1 MPLQLWLW
9 LESTK
14 LVMYS
19 IDKIKYMKVNI
30 KNKYAKDGVNIEN
43 ESDFSKY
50 AGSICKA
57 SYKNSKHVQV
67 HDFSQGSFRGPRP
80 ITFKN
85 LPKNFFIEGSTDGIG
100 TKGIL
105 IDAAKSHKTAAYDII
120 AMTASDITRYGGLSL
135 VFINVLDVVSVGEE
149 KSEERKLY
157 KELMSGLGEVVKK
170 ENIVILKGETAQMGV
185 CLGSEITDSKS
196 KLNWSGMMLGVY
208 TKEKMITGKTVK
220 PGQVIIALKE
230 NGFRS
235 NGISSVRKAFQK
247 QFGDKWWENK
257 EAQQHIKLAATP
269 SVLYDKFVT
278 TLHGWHNKSFK
289 AEIKLHA
296 VVHLSGGA
304 IKEKLGKDILFPK
317 GLGANI
323 PDLWEPPEIMKNA
336 ALWRGIDDEEFYE
349 TWNGGQGMLL
359 IIDKKDVEKC
369 VKRAKDFGIQAK
381 VAGLITKDKKIEI
394 DSKLNINTKIVYHD
408 KAK

>member
-1 MPLQLWLW
+1 
-9 LESTK
+9 
-14 LVMYS
+14 
-19 IDKIKYMKVNI
+19 MKKEQEKRVS
-30 KNKYAKDGVNIEN
+30 KYAKDGVNIEN

-57 SYKNSKHVQV
+57 SYKNSKHIKV

-105 IDAAKSHKTAAYDII
+105 IDAAKSHEMAAYDII

-135 VFINVLDVVSVGEE
+135 VFINVLDVVSVGED

-157 KELMSGLGEVVKK
+157 KKLIDGLGEVTKK
-170 ENIVILKGETAQMGV
+170 ENIVVLKGETAQMGV
-185 CLGSEITDSKS
+185 CLGSEITDSKT

-230 NGFRS
+230 QGFRS

-247 QFGDKWWENK
+247 KFGIKWWEEK
-257 EAQQHIKLAATP
+257 QAEKFIQLAAAP
-269 SVLYDKFVT
+269 SILYDKFVT
-278 TLHGWHNKSFK
+278 TLHGWHNKNPKDFK

-323 PDLWEPPEIMKNA
+323 PDLWDPPEIMKLA
-336 ALWRGIDDEEFYE
+336 AGWREIDDEEFYE

-369 VKRAKDFGIQAK
+369 LKRAKDFGIQAK
-381 VAGLITKDKKIEI
+381 VAGVITKNPEIQI
-394 DSKLNINTKIVYHD
+394 DSKLNLGKKIFY
-408 KAK
+408 KG